1 MESGFAQGSRDLLP
15 EFVVLRYLLPK
26 VNMVGHALS
35 LAMTAILQACAFPF

>member
-35 LAMTAILQACAFPF
+35 LAMTAISKLAHFLF